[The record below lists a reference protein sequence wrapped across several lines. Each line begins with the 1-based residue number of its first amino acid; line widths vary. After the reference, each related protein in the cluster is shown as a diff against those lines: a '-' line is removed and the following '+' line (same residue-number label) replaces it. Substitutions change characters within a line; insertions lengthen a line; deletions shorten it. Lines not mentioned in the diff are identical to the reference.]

1 MKGKERGTGEA
12 VLVLPPQ
19 LFREHPQ
26 LQKDRPVFLAEAG
39 RYFSAFRFHRQKLI
53 LHRATMQ
60 AYRERL
66 EREGYHVT
74 YLDHALAGRV
84 PDLLDTLKE
93 KGIARILLT
102 DPCDQP
108 LEQELLKEA
117 AARGMELVMDETPL
131 FLLDRKTVLAHFSG
145 LTHYSLTQFYVSRR
159 KATGILVDQGKPR
172 GGRWTFDTSNREPL
186 PRGLSPPPIP
196 EIRESGYVRDA
207 RSYVKEHFPLAPGE
221 DTPFPWP
228 VTHGDADTWLQDFL
242 EKRLAFFGTYEDA
255 IHRDEPFLFH
265 SLLSPLLNI
274 GLLTPKQVVD
284 AALGHAE
291 QHEVPLN
298 SLEGFIRQMI
308 GWREF
313 IRAIYVVAG
322 ERQRKSNFWGHMKGL
337 PPSLYTASTGILPVD
352 DVIRRVYRN
361 GFAHHIERLMVLGN
375 FMLLSGIHP
384 DDVYRWFMELFIDS
398 YDWVMV
404 PNVYG
409 MSQYADGGLMNTKP
423 YISGSNYLRRMSNY
437 SEGDWYPV
445 WDGLFWR
452 FVDMH
457 RQVLAK
463 NPRTVMMV
471 KTWEHLKPEVRK
483 GHREVAEEFL
493 QRFHGGKG

>member
-1 MKGKERGTGEA
+1 MKDKVVGTGEA

-19 LFREHPQ
+19 LFRDHPQ
-26 LQKDRPVFLAEAG
+26 LRKDLPVYLVEAG

-66 EREGYHVT
+66 EREKYRVT
-74 YLDHALAGRV
+74 YLDHATAGTVPAMLDVLKGQGIGRV
-84 PDLLDTLKE
+84 HF
-93 KGIARILLT
+93 T

-108 LEQELLKEA
+108 LEGEILREA
-117 AARGMELVMDETPL
+117 AARGIDPVVGETPL
-131 FLLDRKTVLAHFSG
+131 FLLDRKEVMQYFSH
-145 LTHYSLTQFYVSRR
+145 LSRYSLTQFYVARR
-159 KATGILVDQGKPR
+159 KATGILMEDGKPR

-196 EIRESGYVRDA
+196 EIADTGYVHEA
-207 RSYVKEHFPLAPGE
+207 RTYVKEHFPHAPGD

-228 VTHGDADTWLQDFL
+228 VTHGDAEIWLRDFL
-242 EKRLAFFGTYEDA
+242 EHRLAFFGTYEDA
-255 IHRDEPFLFH
+255 IHRDEPYLFH
-265 SLLSPLLNI
+265 SLISPLLNI
-274 GLLTPKQVVD
+274 GLLTPKQVVNATLAH
-284 AALGHAE
+284 AAEHD
-291 QHEVPLN
+291 VPLN

-313 IRAIYVVAG
+313 IRAVYVVAG
-322 ERQRKSNFWGHMKGL
+322 ERQRKSNFWGYTKGL
-337 PPSLYTASTGILPVD
+337 PPSLYTASTGVLPVD
-352 DVIRRVYRN
+352 GVIRRVYRN

-384 DDVYRWFMELFIDS
+384 DDVYRWFMELFVDS

-404 PNVYG
+404 PNVFG

-437 SEGDWYPV
+437 PEGDWCPV

-452 FVDMH
+452 FVDVH

-463 NPRTVMMV
+463 NPRTIMMV
-471 KTWEHLKPEVRK
+471 KTWEHLKPDVRK
-483 GHREVAEEFL
+483 AHREAAEEFL
-493 QRFHGGKG
+493 RRFHGGM

>member
-1 MKGKERGTGEA
+1 MKGKARGPGEA
-12 VLVLPPQ
+12 VLVLPTQ

-26 LQKDRPVFLAEAG
+26 LRKDLPVYLVEAG

-60 AYRERL
+60 MYREWL
-66 EREGYHVT
+66 EREGYRVT
-74 YLDHALAGRV
+74 YLDHVPSGTVPAMLDALRGQGIGRV
-84 PDLLDTLKE
+84 H
-93 KGIARILLT
+93 LT

-108 LEQELLKEA
+108 LEGEILREA
-117 AARGMELVMDETPL
+117 AERGMEMVVGETPL
-131 FLLDRKTVLAHFSG
+131 FLLDRKEVMQHFSH
-145 LTHYSLTQFYVSRR
+145 LTRYSLTQFYQMRR
-159 KATGILVDQGKPR
+159 KATNILMEDGKPR

-196 EIRESGYVRDA
+196 EIPEPVYVREA
-207 RSYVKEHFPLAPGE
+207 RSYVSEHFPGAPGD

-228 VTHGDADTWLQDFL
+228 VTHGDADLWLKDFL
-242 EKRLAFFGTYEDA
+242 ERRLFFFGTYGDA
-255 IHRDEPFLFH
+255 IHRDEPYLFH

-284 AALGHAE
+284 ATLVHAAE
-291 QHEVPLN
+291 HDVPLN

-313 IRAIYVVAG
+313 IRAVYVVAG
-322 ERQRKSNFWGHMKGL
+322 ERQRKSNFWNHTRGL
-337 PPSLYTASTGILPVD
+337 PPSLSTATTGILPVD
-352 DVIRRVYRN
+352 DVIRRVHRK
-361 GFAHHIERLMVLGN
+361 GFAHHTERLMVLGN
-375 FMLLSGIHP
+375 FMLLAGIHP
-384 DDVYRWFMELFIDS
+384 DDVYRWFMELFVDS

-404 PNVYG
+404 PNVFG
-409 MSQYADGGLMNTKP
+409 MSQYADGGLMNSKP
-423 YISGSNYLRRMSNY
+423 SLSGSNYLRRMSNY
-437 SEGDWYPV
+437 PEGEWCPV

-457 RQVLAK
+457 SRVLSK

-471 KTWEHLKPEVRK
+471 RTWEHLKPDVRK
-483 GHREVAEEFL
+483 AHREAADAFL
-493 QRFHGGKG
+493 QKFHGGK

>member
-1 MKGKERGTGEA
+1 MQKKKEGDGEA

-19 LFREHPQ
+19 LFQEHP
-26 LQKDRPVFLAEAG
+26 LLRKDRPVFLAEAG
-39 RYFSAFRFHRQKLI
+39 RYFSGFRFHRQKLI

-66 EREGYHVT
+66 GQAGYPVT
-74 YLDHALAGRV
+74 YLDHAGAGPVPAMLDAMRQRGITRVLLA
-84 PDLLDTLKE
+84 
-93 KGIARILLT
+93 
-102 DPCDQP
+102 DPSDQP
-108 LEQELLKEA
+108 LEQEILREA
-117 AARGMELVMDETPL
+117 AARGMELLVGETPL
-131 FLLDRKTVLAHFSG
+131 FFLDRKEVMKHFSH
-145 LTHYSLTQFYVSRR
+145 LARYSLTQFYMARR
-159 KATGILVDQGKPR
+159 KATGILMDEGKPR
-172 GGRWTFDTSNREPL
+172 GGRWTYDTSNREPL

-196 EIRESGYVRDA
+196 EIPESAYVREA
-207 RSYVKEHFPLAPGE
+207 RSYVQEHFPLAPGD

-228 VTHGDADTWLQDFL
+228 VTHEDADAWLNDFL
-242 EKRLAFFGTYEDA
+242 EKRLTFFGTYEDA
-255 IHRDEPFLFH
+255 IHKDEPYLFH

-274 GLLTPKQVVD
+274 GLLTPQQVVD
-284 AALGHAE
+284 AALAHAAE
-291 QHEVPLN
+291 HDMPLN

-313 IRAIYVVAG
+313 IRAVYVVAG
-322 ERQRKSNFWGHMKGL
+322 ERQRTSNFWGHTKGL

-352 DVIRRVYRN
+352 DTIRRVYRN

-375 FMLLSGIHP
+375 FMLLTGIHP

-437 SEGDWYPV
+437 PEGEWCPV

-452 FVDMH
+452 FVDVH
-457 RQVLAK
+457 RQVLAR
-463 NPRTVMMV
+463 NPRTLMMV

-483 GHREVAEEFL
+483 GHREAAEEFL
-493 QRFHGGKG
+493 RRFHTGKE